1 MSLQMKGTDK
11 LLNDLE
17 KKLGKARMQ
26 AITDQALKEGAK
38 VFVQELEKELESF
51 KDTGASIEE
60 ITISPPM
67 TIGGV
72 RTIKIYW
79 RGPKGRYRIIHLN
92 EWGTVKNPNPR
103 GKGAIARAMRNAET
117 AYRNAVIR
125 ALRGM
130 L

>member
-1 MSLQMKGTDK
+1 MMQLKGMDK
-11 LLNDLE
+11 LLSTLE
-17 KKLGKARMQ
+17 QKLGKAKMQ
-26 AITDQALKEGAK
+26 SMSDEALREGAK
-38 VFVQELEKELESF
+38 VFVQELKKEFQSF
-51 KDTGASIEE
+51 RDTGASIDE

-72 RTIKIYW
+72 RTIKIHW
-79 RGPKGRYRIIHLN
+79 KGPKNRYRIIHLN

-117 AYRNAVIR
+117 AYRNAIASVYR
-125 ALRGM
+125 RL